1 LSSVYY
7 QWKYAVSG
15 SPNSISITVYHC
27 LIHLSGYLIDIQAR
41 STYTPFIEKQC
52 LSIFIDETM
61 KAALES
67 GKKNE
72 FTHFFLRREII
83 ISMDYKMNL
92 TDGIVKLLN
101 DKKDNNRGVSV

>member
-1 LSSVYY
+1 
-7 QWKYAVSG
+7 
-15 SPNSISITVYHC
+15 
-27 LIHLSGYLIDIQAR
+27 
-41 STYTPFIEKQC
+41 
-52 LSIFIDETM
+52 M